1 MDEQSAIKKYLVR
14 NIIQRLEIKAAL
26 IDMDG
31 VLYDSMKNHTAAWY
45 RMVKELGIDCDRD
58 EFYLY
63 EGMTGAATI
72 NLLFKRAFG
81 HPATREQMKELYH
94 KKTVYFSEL
103 PKPEPMQGAAH
114 MLEILKQN
122 DITPVLVTGSGQNS
136 LINRLNA
143 DYPDMFMPQNKIT
156 AHDVKHGKPNPEPYL
171 KGLELVKL
179 QPYQAIVIEN
189 APLGVAAGHA
199 SGCFTIAITT
209 GPIPESKLWENGADI
224 VYKSMPEFADS
235 LPGLLEEMKETVISC
250 T

>member
-1 MDEQSAIKKYLVR
+1 MKKQSAIINYLSR
-14 NIIQRLEIKAAL
+14 NNIPHLEINTAL

-31 VLYDSMKNHTAAWY
+31 ILYDSMKNHTAAWY
-45 RMVKELGIDCDRD
+45 RMAKELGIECNRN

-81 HPATREQMKELYH
+81 HPATREQIKELYH

-103 PKPEPMQGAAH
+103 EEPEPMPGAKQ
-114 MLEILKQN
+114 MLDILRQN
-122 DITPVLVTGSGQNS
+122 NIIPVLVTGSGQSS
-136 LINRLNA
+136 LINRINA
-143 DYPDMFMPQNKIT
+143 DYPGIFLSRNKIT
-156 AHDVKHGKPNPEPYL
+156 ANDVKHGKPNPEPYL
-171 KGLELVKL
+171 KGLELAGSRRD
-179 QPYQAIVIEN
+179 QAIVIEN

-235 LPGLLEEMKETVISC
+235 LPGLLKEMNNTMLSGI
-250 T
+250 

>member
-14 NIIQRLEIKAAL
+14 NDIPHMEINAAL

-45 RMVKELGIDCDRD
+45 RMVTELGIKCSRD

-72 NLLFKRAFG
+72 NLLFNRAFG

-103 PKPEPMQGAAH
+103 PKPEPMPGAGE
-114 MLEILKQN
+114 MLNILKQN
-122 DITPVLVTGSGQNS
+122 NITPVLVTGSGQSS
-136 LINRLNA
+136 LIDRLNS
-143 DYPDMFMPQNKIT
+143 DYPGMFMPQNKIT

-171 KGLELVKL
+171 KGLERVKS

-199 SGCFTIAITT
+199 SGCFTIGITT
-209 GPIPESKLWENGADI
+209 GPVPESKLWENGSDI
-224 VYKSMPEFADS
+224 VYKSMPEFACS
-235 LPGLLEEMKETVISC
+235 LPGLLKEMNKTVMPCI
-250 T
+250 

>member
-1 MDEQSAIKKYLVR
+1 MDEQSAIRKYLVR
-14 NIIQRLEIKAAL
+14 NNISHMEINTAL

-45 RMVKELGIDCDRD
+45 KMVKELGIECDRD

-81 HPATREQMKELYH
+81 HPATKEQIKELYH
-94 KKTVYFSEL
+94 KKTAYFSEL
-103 PKPEPMQGAAH
+103 PKPEPMPGAGT
-114 MLEILKQN
+114 MLNILKQN
-122 DITPVLVTGSGQNS
+122 HITAVLVTGSGQNS
-136 LINRLNA
+136 LIDRLNI
-143 DYPDMFMPQNKIT
+143 DYPGMFISGNKIT

-171 KGLELVKL
+171 KGLELVKS
-179 QPYQAIVIEN
+179 QPDQAIVIEN

-199 SGCFTIAITT
+199 AGCFTIAITT

-224 VYKSMPEFADS
+224 VYKSMPEFAGL
-235 LPGLLEEMKETVISC
+235 LPGLLKEMRDTRISC
-250 T
+250 I